1 MGPNTMSGKTE
12 MRRLTSASQYKGFK
26 EDFPIE
32 TRMHLTAGSN
42 NNGEWTFLADG
53 ADNLL
58 AVNSGVTLSNKTE
71 VHRLKYNKDN
81 PYQEFDV
88 HVITGLPQR
97 SAFDEWDFLLDSASN
112 LLLIK
117 KGPSTP
123 SGMTEIHR
131 MSASKSWQMFSLKAA
146 TGLHLSAS
154 TNNNGNWAFL
164 LDGADNLIS
173 IRRPSVDDPTIIVK
187 RLTAASNY
195 HSFDI
200 EGSSVA
206 LPSTTAGAEVHWVFQ
221 IDLSDD
227 LLCIKEG
234 PTTAQGHTEVH
245 KLSKASKYMAFTLHQ
260 PKSAA
265 PCRKPL
271 FTSDGGAR

>member
-12 MRRLTSASQYKGFK
+12 MRRLTSASQYKSFK
-26 EDFPIE
+26 EDVPIE
-32 TRMHLTAGSN
+32 TRMHLTAGNN

-58 AVNSGVTLSNKTE
+58 AVNSGVTASKKTE
-71 VHRLKYNKDN
+71 VHRLKYSNDN

-88 HVITGLPQR
+88 HVVTALAQR
-97 SAFDEWDFLLDSASN
+97 GAFDEWDFLLDSASN

-123 SGMTEIHR
+123 SGMTEVHR
-131 MSASKSWQMFSLKAA
+131 MSATKSWQMLSLKAA

-164 LDGADNLIS
+164 LDGADNLIA
-173 IRRPSVDDPTIIVK
+173 IRRPSVDDTAIIVK

-195 HSFDI
+195 RSFDL
-200 EGSSVA
+200 ESGGVV
-206 LPSTTAGAEVHWVFQ
+206 LPSTNGGTDVHWVFQ
-221 IDLSDD
+221 IDPSDD

-234 PTTAQGHTEVH
+234 PTTAQGHTEIH
-245 KLSKASKYMAFTLHQ
+245 KLSKASKYKAFTLHQ